1 MVRKRIESKSLQL
14 GKEEKEIDLDA
25 YYEACRIARYCDN
38 LPPLKEDFVIKN
50 KEKNNGFF
58 NK

>member
-1 MVRKRIESKSLQL
+1 L